1 MPQKTE
7 ACKRRLDAIYYHSEN
22 WGWCSMIAIS
32 WLLKSIKLQIKNKF
46 KININPSMKCRIPPS
61 SKRLYAFN
69 IVFVHRFLL
78 ALSSIYT
85 GKCVGIQITK
95 KNKSTINKFVLYAT
109 QKAAK
114 IVQVF
119 VLIRQ
124 SNIQYMINLYRNIS
138 RQSIN
143 ILCST
148 RPHKQFCFGLP
159 YNPNNSSPKSFYIEL
174 WI

>member
-61 SKRLYAFN
+61 SKRLCFQYSFFSIDFCQHSLQFTQGSA
-69 IVFVHRFLL
+69 L
-78 ALSSIYT
+78 AYRL
-85 GKCVGIQITK
+85 KK

>member
-69 IVFVHRFLL
+69 IVFFPQIFVSTLFNLHREVRWHTDL
-78 ALSSIYT
+78 
-85 GKCVGIQITK
+85 K